1 MAGAAED
8 IDRPFKQRGPE
19 RILHADVR
27 AACIDIGSNTTRL
40 LVAEPDPARPGGLVE
55 VAAHRAFVRL
65 TADER
70 HRGVPDDKVQAI
82 AEAVAEQALTARTH
96 RIEALRVV
104 ATAALRDAPGRDALL
119 DRLTEAAGVPVEVLS
134 SEEEAHLA
142 FAGATAAL
150 AGTTGTVLVVDVGGG
165 STELAA
171 GTPGAAVRWWASLP
185 IGSGVLAD
193 AHFASDPPTAEE
205 LAAAR
210 ADARAAVAACGCPP
224 ADVAWAVG
232 GSATSLRRLCG
243 AELTAAS
250 IDRALARLVG
260 RPAFEAALDLDLHV
274 ERVRLLPAGLVLLA
288 EIARAA
294 RCALQVGGGGLREG
308 VVLDLLARVG

>member
-1 MAGAAED
+1 
-8 IDRPFKQRGPE
+8 
-19 RILHADVR
+19 VR

-40 LVAEPDPARPGGLVE
+40 LVAEPDPARPGGLLE

-65 TADER
+65 TAEER
-70 HRGVPDDKVQAI
+70 RRGVPDDKVQAI
-82 AEAVAEQALTARTH
+82 ADAVAEQALAARTH

-104 ATAALRDAPGRDALL
+104 ATAALRDAPGRDALI
-119 DRLTEAAGVPVEVLS
+119 DRLTDAAGVPVEVLS
-134 SEEEAHLA
+134 GEEEAHLA

-150 AGTTGTVLVVDVGGG
+150 AADGGVVLVVDVGGG
-165 STELAA
+165 STELAC
-171 GTPGAAVRWWASLP
+171 GVPGVGVQWWASLP
-185 IGSGVLAD
+185 VGSGVLAD
-193 AHFASDPPTAEE
+193 AHLHDDPPTPEQ

-210 ADARAAVAACGCPP
+210 TAAAAALAAAGCPR

-250 IDRALARLVG
+250 IGRALARLAG

-274 ERVRLLPAGLVLLA
+274 ERVRLMPAGLILLA
-288 EIARAA
+288 EVARAA
-294 RCALQVGGGGLREG
+294 QCTLQVGGGGLREG
-308 VVLDLLARVG
+308 VVLDLLARVGYT